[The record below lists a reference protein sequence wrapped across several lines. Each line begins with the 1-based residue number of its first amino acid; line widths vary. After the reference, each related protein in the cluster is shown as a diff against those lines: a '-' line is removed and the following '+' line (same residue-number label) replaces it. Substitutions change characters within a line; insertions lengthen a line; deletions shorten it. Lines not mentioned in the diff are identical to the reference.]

1 MSPAKDAC
9 MAVMHEAED
18 TECGSTRRG
27 EHICQWSTV
36 HGKNRRM
43 NHLREKQKRKRQSPL
58 VS

>member
-36 HGKNRRM
+36 HGKT
-43 NHLREKQKRKRQSPL
+43 EE
-58 VS
+58 